1 MLTGLIVI
9 IFIITVPETTTHI
22 KNYRFIPTIF
32 LYSQLLPLFC
42 PRLPFRIPLIILGP
56 RHYQGGLPMK

>member
-32 LYSQLLPLFC
+32 LYFHISGKFIQAFNLPLE
-42 PRLPFRIPLIILGP
+42 IS
-56 RHYQGGLPMK
+56 M